1 MVLLAVVWI
10 TFVQYLLPTD
20 PDLAPYMDQIQL
32 VDGQNR
38 LIYRP
43 AGCHEIQPDP
53 AMSYVG
59 FMPVGQGHLESQE
72 PSIRSI
78 RRIILKAMYGSNEF

>member
-1 MVLLAVVWI
+1 
-10 TFVQYLLPTD
+10 
-20 PDLAPYMDQIQL
+20 MDQIQL
-32 VDGQNR
+32 VDSQNR

-59 FMPVGQGHLESQE
+59 FMPVGQGHLEIHRAKYRLHQE
-72 PSIRSI
+72 NYFFRARVWLQWILDQPIQVSLDRSYLVI
-78 RRIILKAMYGSNEF
+78 VYSKDRG